1 MMDGIKVTQLIHVA
15 AVLGLADLL
24 REGPRTSDDLA
35 AAAGAHPGALY
46 RVLRALA
53 SLGIFRE
60 VDGQRFALTPL
71 AEPLRSDVPGSVKAW
86 ATVCGTDWHLRMWSD
101 ILYSVKTGLGAFP
114 HMHGGMGSFE
124 YFQQHPEAGA
134 VFYQAMTD
142 LTAQV
147 SAAVLAA
154 YDFSGARRIVDVG
167 CGNGTFTEAIL
178 NAHPHLT
185 ALLFDIPPVIEAAR
199 GVLGAAGLSERCEFA
214 AGDFFT
220 SVPSSSSGGDAYV
233 LKNIVHDWSDERGD
247 HPAQELPP
255 GDAGGRPAADRR
267 DGGAARQ
274 RPLAGQDV
282 RHHHDGGRR
291 RPGAH
296 RGRAAQAP
304 RRRRLRAGAGR
315 PHPLAGERDRGAA
328 GLKPVGPGARRRP
341 ALKLS
346 LHSFFAA
353 PEPNRSGTHLQ

>member
-1 MMDGIKVTQLIHVA
+1 MSVDTLTQPTPDTQGPSSGGPGGPGGPPPAAILLQMMDGIKVTQLIHVA
-15 AVLGLADLL
+15 ASLGLADLL
-24 REGPRTSDDLA
+24 RDGARTSDDLA
-35 AAAGAHPGALY
+35 AAVDAHPGALY

-60 VDGQRFALTPL
+60 TEGQRFELTPL

-134 VFYQAMTD
+134 VFYQAMTN

-154 YDFSGARRIVDVG
+154 YDFSGVRRIVDVG

-199 GVLGAAGLSERCEFA
+199 GVLGAAGLADRCELVG
-214 AGDFFT
+214 GDFFA
-220 SVPSSSSGGDAYV
+220 SVPAGGDAYV
-233 LKNIVHDWSDERGD
+233 LKNIVHDWSDEKAITLLRNCRQAM
-247 HPAQELPP
+247 PADGRLLIVEMVVQPGNDPSPAKMFDITMMVAEGGQERTE
-255 GDAGGRPAADRR
+255 AE
-267 DGGAARQ
+267 Q
-274 RPLAGQDV
+274 RTLLA
-282 RHHHDGGRR
+282 
-291 RPGAH
+291 
-296 RGRAAQAP
+296 
-304 RRRRLRAGAGR
+304 
-315 PHPLAGERDRGAA
+315 AA
-328 GLKPVGPGARRRP
+328 GFELARIVPTPSPVSVIEARP
-341 ALKLS
+341 I
-346 LHSFFAA
+346 
-353 PEPNRSGTHLQ
+353 

>member
-1 MMDGIKVTQLIHVA
+1 MTVDTLTHPTPDIQAGPPGGPPPAAILLQMMDGIKVTQLIHVA

-24 REGPRTSDDLA
+24 RDGPRTSDDLA

-60 VDGQRFALTPL
+60 IDGGRFALTPL

-154 YDFSGARRIVDVG
+154 YDFSGVRRIVDVG
-167 CGNGTFTEAIL
+167 WG
-178 NAHPHLT
+178 
-185 ALLFDIPPVIEAAR
+185 
-199 GVLGAAGLSERCEFA
+199 
-214 AGDFFT
+214 
-220 SVPSSSSGGDAYV
+220 
-233 LKNIVHDWSDERGD
+233 
-247 HPAQELPP
+247 
-255 GDAGGRPAADRR
+255 
-267 DGGAARQ
+267 
-274 RPLAGQDV
+274 
-282 RHHHDGGRR
+282 
-291 RPGAH
+291 
-296 RGRAAQAP
+296 
-304 RRRRLRAGAGR
+304 
-315 PHPLAGERDRGAA
+315 
-328 GLKPVGPGARRRP
+328 
-341 ALKLS
+341 
-346 LHSFFAA
+346 
-353 PEPNRSGTHLQ
+353 